1 MKGNKKGQTAWN
13 ALAAAG
19 LGVGVFI
26 LIVAI
31 MAQVLAQIAE
41 TQETGTCPTNVSQC
55 SASYNLTH
63 SGILAMALFGDWA
76 GIVVI
81 VAIAGIVITLLVLA
95 FRQFS

>member
-1 MKGNKKGQTAWN
+1 MEMQKKGQTAWN

-26 LIVAI
+26 IIVAV
-31 MAQVLAQIAE
+31 MAQVLSQVAE
-41 TQETGTCPTNVSQC
+41 TQTDDSTEQ
-55 SASYNLTH
+55 NLTEA
-63 SGILAMALFGDWA
+63 GILAMALFGDWA
-76 GIVVI
+76 SIIVI

>member
-1 MKGNKKGQTAWN
+1 MEVHKKMQMHKKGQTAWN

-26 LIVAI
+26 IIIAV
-31 MAQVLAQIAE
+31 MAQVLSQVSE
-41 TQETGTCPTNVSQC
+41 TQTENSTE
-55 SASYNLTH
+55 YNLTRA
-63 SGILAMALFGDWA
+63 GILAMALFGDWA
-76 GIVVI
+76 SIVVI

>member
-1 MKGNKKGQTAWN
+1 MEMQKKGQTAWN

-26 LIVAI
+26 IIVAV
-31 MAQVLAQIAE
+31 MAQVLAQVAE
-41 TQETGTCPTNVSQC
+41 TQTDDSTEQ
-55 SASYNLTH
+55 NLTEA
-63 SGILAMALFGDWA
+63 GILAMALFGDWA
-76 GIVVI
+76 SIIVI

>member
-1 MKGNKKGQTAWN
+1 MQMSKKGQTAWN

-26 LIVAI
+26 IIVAV
-31 MAQVLAQIAE
+31 MAQVLAQVAD
-41 TQETGTCPTNVSQC
+41 TQTPDSIEQ
-55 SASYNLTH
+55 NLTNA
-63 SGILAMALFGDWA
+63 GILAMALFGDWA